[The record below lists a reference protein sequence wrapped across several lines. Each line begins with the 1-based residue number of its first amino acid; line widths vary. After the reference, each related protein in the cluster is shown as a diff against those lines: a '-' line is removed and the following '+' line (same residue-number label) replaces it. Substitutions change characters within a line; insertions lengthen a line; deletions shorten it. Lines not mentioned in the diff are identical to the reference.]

1 FEEARAE
8 VAARDAEGVKS
19 LRGGSDGRVD
29 FSGRRFGEP
38 GLEALLRRGINS
50 VKRRC
55 GVGARDPG
63 DEVASVKRHQA
74 TRLTRVPIG
83 AIVIR
88 TSSPLRSEKWS
99 GGTMPV
105 PVIR

>member
-1 FEEARAE
+1 AAFACQAGEGQAALAVRPLDQRVADLLDFGSNGFEEARAE

-63 DEVASVKRHQA
+63 DEVASVKRHQ
-74 TRLTRVPIG
+74 
-83 AIVIR
+83 
-88 TSSPLRSEKWS
+88 
-99 GGTMPV
+99 
-105 PVIR
+105 